1 MTVAIIITL
10 CILLL
15 FAYVFDLTASKTKIP
30 TVVLLLSLGWFV
42 RQVTTYFSIL
52 MPDLSIILPAMGT
65 IGLILIVLEG
75 ALELELN
82 SSKISLIKKSFV
94 GALIPMLALGF
105 LLAWAITYIGNV
117 SYKIGLMNAIP
128 FCVLSSAI
136 AIPSVRNLNRYNKEF
151 VIYESSLSDIL
162 GVLFFNFV
170 VFNESFDVNSIGF
183 FLWQLLA
190 VLIVSIVATLGLSYL
205 LNKINNHVKFIPI
218 ILLIILIYE
227 ITKIYHL
234 PGLIFILF
242 FGLAIGNLDELSS
255 VRWIKKLNP
264 IGLNVEVKKFRELIH
279 EATFLVRALFFL
291 LFGYLIDTNEVLN
304 IDTLSWTLFILLLI
318 FIFRILQLKL
328 SKLPLLP
335 LVFVAPRGLITI
347 LLFLSIEAYNRVSFI
362 NKSLITQVII
372 ILALIMMVGIMLN
385 KEKSDMISNNE

>member
-205 LNKINNHVKFIPI
+205 LSKINNHVKFIPI